1 MGSLTKFAKAITY
14 LLGFTVLIV
23 VVLKEEF
30 YDGTRLR
37 FWDMTATLEKWPD
50 CYDKW
55 GLQTFEFSEQNIDAQ
70 GECSR
75 FNYGIFTMPLY
86 RLMAFISQSEALW
99 TYSLFIISVLLIF
112 IIAERSGL
120 VHLITLIVLISP
132 PVTLLF
138 ESGNPDLLNLLLCLL
153 AGIALKKN
161 WFITFAISI
170 SVVALHKYYGAALWP
185 LSFILAFKQKLVGRA
200 IVFLVIMAS
209 ITTLIYQIFFMGLYR
224 FSDAGANH
232 YGITIWDNYFR
243 KSGLYF
249 NEQIVQIMGIA
260 TLIILSSLLLW
271 RKPLEVEEREPLSYS
286 KSVALVMYLV
296 FIFSYITTSN
306 VDYRLTFL
314 GAAIIMDSSHYLSR
328 SLFSRLILFLA
339 IVSLFMSYPMGYRE
353 IIPGL
358 PLQAIGDLVLHFV
371 VAYCLARSWA
381 LFSSLR
387 KSLKEPQVSM
397 G

>member
-1 MGSLTKFAKAITY
+1 MVPRRYAELSTY
-14 LLGFTVLIV
+14 LVGLVLLV
-23 VVLKEEF
+23 AVTMAEEF
-30 YDGTRLR
+30 YDGFRLR
-37 FWDMTATLEKWPD
+37 FWDMNATLEKWPE
-50 CYDKW
+50 CYERW
-55 GLQTFEFSEQNIDAQ
+55 GIKTFAFGEDNLRIQ
-70 GECSR
+70 GECVR
-75 FNYGIFTMPLY
+75 MNYGLLTVPLY
-86 RLMAFISQSEALW
+86 RIMAFFSTNEFIW
-99 TYSLFIISVLLIF
+99 TYSLFIACVLLIF
-112 IIAERSGL
+112 LIATKAGL
-120 VHLITLIVLISP
+120 VHLVALVILISP

-138 ESGNPDLLNLLLCLL
+138 ESGNPDLLNLLLCLI
-153 AGIALKKN
+153 AGIALKKK
-161 WFITFAISI
+161 WFITFAISS

-185 LSFILAFKQKLVGRA
+185 LSFFLAGKQKLMGRI
-200 IVFLVIMAS
+200 IVLFMIMAS
-209 ITTLIYQIFFMGLYR
+209 VITLIYQIFFMGLYR

-249 NEQIVQIMGIA
+249 NEQILQIAGIA
-260 TLIILSSLLLW
+260 TLIILSGLLLW
-271 RKPLEVEEREPLSYS
+271 RKPLEVEELEPFSHS

-314 GAAIIMDSSHYLSR
+314 GVAIIMDCSHYLSR
-328 SLFSRLILFLA
+328 SRFSRLILFLA
-339 IVSLFMSYPMGYRE
+339 VVSLFMSYPMGYRE

-381 LFSSLR
+381 LVSSLR
-387 KSLKEPQVSM
+387 KSLSEPQVSM

>member
-1 MGSLTKFAKAITY
+1 
-14 LLGFTVLIV
+14 
-23 VVLKEEF
+23 
-30 YDGTRLR
+30 
-37 FWDMTATLEKWPD
+37 
-50 CYDKW
+50 
-55 GLQTFEFSEQNIDAQ
+55 
-70 GECSR
+70 
-75 FNYGIFTMPLY
+75 
-86 RLMAFISQSEALW
+86 
-99 TYSLFIISVLLIF
+99 
-112 IIAERSGL
+112 
-120 VHLITLIVLISP
+120 
-132 PVTLLF
+132 
-138 ESGNPDLLNLLLCLL
+138 
-153 AGIALKKN
+153 
-161 WFITFAISI
+161 
-170 SVVALHKYYGAALWP
+170 
-185 LSFILAFKQKLVGRA
+185 
-200 IVFLVIMAS
+200 
-209 ITTLIYQIFFMGLYR
+209 MGLYR

-249 NEQIVQIMGIA
+249 NEQIVQITGIA

-339 IVSLFMSYPMGYRE
+339 IVSLFLSYPMGYRE